1 MRLRT
6 YWRLYQGYVRS
17 DTREE
22 ALEVMNAASSA
33 STEHF
38 LRLAFHFAKDY
49 GRLPDELHNIVILT
63 GGQHASDY
71 LKNLSGKTEG
81 QGV

>member
-1 MRLRT
+1 MRLKS

-22 ALEVMNAASSA
+22 ALEILERASSA
-33 STEHF
+33 SMEHF
-38 LRLAFHFAKDY
+38 LRLAVHFALDY
-49 GRLPDELHNIVILT
+49 GRLPDELHNIILLT
-63 GGQHASDY
+63 GGSNASDY
-71 LKNLSGKTEG
+71 LENLSGKTEG

>member
-1 MRLRT
+1 MRLKS
-6 YWRLYQGYVRS
+6 YWRLYQGYVRA

-22 ALEVMNAASSA
+22 SLEVLQKAVSVSM
-33 STEHF
+33 EHF
-38 LRLAFHFAKDY
+38 MRLAVHFSRDY
-49 GRLPDELHNIVILT
+49 GRMPDELHNVVVLT
-63 GGQHASDY
+63 GGEHAAEY

>member
-1 MRLRT
+1 MRLKS
-6 YWRLYQGYVRS
+6 YWKLYQGYVRS

-22 ALEVMNAASSA
+22 ALEVMNRASA
-33 STEHF
+33 SIEHF
-38 LRLAFHFAKDY
+38 LRLASHFARDY
-49 GRLPDELHNIVILT
+49 GRLPDELHNVVVLT
-63 GGQHASDY
+63 GGENAAEY